1 MCGGGRAMANLANGL
16 KNLSKGWNAY
26 KVTSKT
32 AGFHR
37 MKMRLKMN
45 KLSNTPVLVGRDEFG
60 NRYYEDTSESFG
72 RNQWVEYR
80 APNKKVS
87 QSREDGAVHGGTTD
101 HGFDASQVGPQ
112 WHGWLH
118 YMTDEKPGTLTGYD
132 GKLPSYTLAHA
143 ANQTGRSGSPEPDRY
158 HPPWHRNSRV
168 YTGQHQEKVEAWVPP
183 GSQ

>member
-1 MCGGGRAMANLANGL
+1 MANLANGL

-37 MKMRLKMN
+37 MKMRMKMN
-45 KLSNTPVLVGRDEFG
+45 KLSNTPALVGRDEFG

-72 RNQWVEYR
+72 RNRWVEYR

-118 YMTDEKPGTLTGYD
+118 YMADEKPGTLTGYD

-143 ANQTGRSGSPEPDRY
+143 ALPDRNALPRAKRAADFVCASCVRLGSTMSSS
-158 HPPWHRNSRV
+158 PP
-168 YTGQHQEKVEAWVPP
+168 TPTTKPP
-183 GSQ
+183 ARSHDGAS